1 MNTKLTAATVA
12 EAAVLVGALAGYL
25 VVIARDLR
33 HVSQT
38 LGRVAFGVRA
48 IEQQTAPVA
57 SVLREV
63 DDNLE
68 QAVRRLGAT

>member
-12 EAAVLVGALAGYL
+12 EATVLVGALAGYL
-25 VVIARDLR
+25 VLIARDLR

-48 IEQQTAPVA
+48 IETQTAPVGPL
-57 SVLREV
+57 LREV

-68 QAVRRLGAT
+68 QAVRRRGGA